1 MTASPRPLRS
11 LLFVPANRERF
22 LAKLSELR
30 PDGVILDLED
40 SVPPGEKEAARARVA
55 ELLRGGRFPEHQLF
69 VRVNAFATGLT
80 RADFAA
86 VVSPRLAGI
95 FLPKVEDP
103 SELREANRLLAAAE
117 ERAGLPIGS
126 TRLIPI
132 IETVRGVLRLRE
144 LADGGPR
151 VLALNFGYDDF
162 TLDLGVPRT
171 ADGLETL
178 YPRAMLA
185 IAARAAGVLA
195 IDGPLADFGDPAR
208 LEAEC
213 RVSRQLGFNGKQCIH
228 PSQIETINRVFT
240 PSPEE
245 VARAREIVAAA
256 EEAARQGYGSTRLGT
271 SMIDAPVVARARR
284 LLELDAAIQ
293 RRTQPHA

>member
-1 MTASPRPLRS
+1 MTTPPRPLRS

-22 LAKLSELR
+22 LAKLSALR

-40 SVPPGEKEAARARVA
+40 SVPPAEKAAARDAAR
-55 ELLRGGRFPEHQLF
+55 EILRGERFPEHQLF
-69 VRVNAFATGLT
+69 VRVNAFPTGLT
-80 RADFAA
+80 PADIAA

-95 FLPKVEDP
+95 FLPKIEDP
-103 SELREANRLLAAAE
+103 AQLREANRLLAAAE
-117 ERAGLPIGS
+117 QRAGLPIGS
-126 TRLIPI
+126 IRVIPI
-132 IETVRGVLRLRE
+132 IETVRGVLGLPT

-171 ADGLETL
+171 VEGIETL

-185 IAARAAGVLA
+185 IAARAVGVSA

-213 RVSRQLGFNGKQCIH
+213 RASRQLGFTGKQCIH
-228 PSQIETINRVFT
+228 PSQIETVNRVFT

-245 VARAREIVAAA
+245 VTRAREIVAAA

-271 SMIDAPVVARARR
+271 SMIDAPVVARARQ
-284 LLELDAAIQ
+284 LLELAEAI
-293 RRTQPHA
+293 RRHEGAPG